1 MAVRIPCPECRKL
14 SEVKADGF
22 QKLFLKECECP
33 ICKEQKQ
40 TPFRAFQC
48 GHAVCDECYG
58 TLADAAARRRGP
70 PSVADVA
77 MENERRA
84 MEWERRRDGMGATR
98 SFPYPAAIGHPRFEA
113 GRGREGRRTRR
124 EDPKKRFSKAL
135 VTLLRFPNT
144 NFTHLWD
151 TRIDVDGQDM
161 SVRLCEALE
170 LTESNVN
177 PWRNPR
183 PYEEL
188 KELFDEII
196 ADQADDKTRFRTYG
210 HGPDTR
216 VRATYGWWPRTP
228 SVRLS

>member
-84 MEWERRRDGMGATR
+84 MEWERRSDGMGATR
-98 SFPYPAAIGHPRFEA
+98 SFPYPAAIDHPRFEA

-151 TRIDVDGQDM
+151 TRIEVHGPTA
-161 SVRLCEALE
+161 SVSLRKALE
-170 LTESNVN
+170 LTESNVGGS
-177 PWRNPR
+177 RQ
-183 PYEEL
+183 YEEL
-188 KELFDEII
+188 KALFDEII
-196 ADQADDKTRFRTYG
+196 ADQADDKRRFRTYG